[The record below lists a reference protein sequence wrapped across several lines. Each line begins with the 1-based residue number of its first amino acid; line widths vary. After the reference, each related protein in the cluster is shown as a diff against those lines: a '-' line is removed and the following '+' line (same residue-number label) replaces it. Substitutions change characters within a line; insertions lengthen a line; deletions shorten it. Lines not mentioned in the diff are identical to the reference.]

1 MFGIHPEKKETY
13 VGCYEDKLI
22 SGHYCPEFNTDR
34 VQPKH
39 SASCN
44 VKICN
49 YSYKASEGYKF
60 PKCFEIYG
68 GMSCQNIRELNS
80 CTTLS
85 TSLMIFL
92 SCLVI
97 SFIFVI
103 FLFFYICCIG
113 YCIRKRYQNDSGY
126 LRYLGE
132 VGRALKNCILQI
144 VCGPGPNNDNEDAV
158 G

>member
-1 MFGIHPEKKETY
+1 M
-13 VGCYEDKLI
+13 
-22 SGHYCPEFNTDR
+22 
-34 VQPKH
+34 
-39 SASCN
+39 
-44 VKICN
+44 KICN

-60 PKCFEIYG
+60 RKCFEIYG
-68 GMSCQNIRELNS
+68 GISCPNIRELYS

-103 FLFFYICCIG
+103 FLFFCLCCIG
-113 YCIRKRYQNDSGY
+113 CCIRKRYQKYIGY

-132 VGRALKNCILQI
+132 VGSAFKNCILQI
-144 VCGPGPNNDNEDAV
+144 ACGPGPNNDNEDAV
-158 G
+158 GLDVLPR